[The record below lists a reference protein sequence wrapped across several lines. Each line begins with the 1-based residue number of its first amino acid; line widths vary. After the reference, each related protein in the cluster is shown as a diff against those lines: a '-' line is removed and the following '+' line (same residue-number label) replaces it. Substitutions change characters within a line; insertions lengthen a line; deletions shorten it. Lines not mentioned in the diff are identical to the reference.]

1 MKTTTTSSQ
10 SPTPPSVGSSIVQ
23 IPSSAAVALH
33 NQQTKNKRKNFN
45 PRCSTSADENDM
57 TSVTTVDSTLTHNT
71 TDPSSSPTPLNPP
84 PPLPPPNA
92 QQQNASPTPI
102 AIRNSPFKFEGDP
115 RIAFEAMSIN
125 WRKLL
130 ESQQG
135 QQQSQDFR
143 NFEQNKFYNIPNT
156 NFSIAKSAFGIAA
169 AAAAA
174 QQQTPAM
181 ASGEAN
187 DPQSRIEFACN
198 AFNAMQELL
207 NVYGLSISP
216 SDIVDAFKKQAA
228 GE

>member
-1 MKTTTTSSQ
+1 MKTTTSSSQ
-10 SPTPPSVGSSIVQ
+10 LPTNPSVGSSIVQ
-23 IPSSAAVALH
+23 LPSAVAALH

-45 PRCSTSADENDM
+45 PRCSTSADESTMNA
-57 TSVTTVDSTLTHNT
+57 TTVD
-71 TDPSSSPTPLNPP
+71 PSSPTEPLNPTP
-84 PPLPPPNA
+84 PPPSNNNNNNS
-92 QQQNASPTPI
+92 QQNTTPV
-102 AIRNSPFKFEGDP
+102 AIRNSPIKFDGDP

-130 ESQQG
+130 GSQQS
-135 QQQSQDFR
+135 QQSQDFCD
-143 NFEQNKFYNIPNT
+143 FESNKFYNIPNT

-174 QQQTPAM
+174 QQQSATQSMRA
-181 ASGEAN
+181 GETN

-216 SDIVDAFKKQAA
+216 SDIVDAFKKQVA

>member
-1 MKTTTTSSQ
+1 MKTATTSSQ
-10 SPTPPSVGSSIVQ
+10 SPTPPSVGPSIVQ
-23 IPSSAAVALH
+23 IPSPVALH

-57 TSVTTVDSTLTHNT
+57 NSTTTVDPVLTAT
-71 TDPSSSPTPLNPP
+71 TNAITPSSPTPSNHPP
-84 PPLPPPNA
+84 STN
-92 QQQNASPTPI
+92 QNASPIT
-102 AIRNSPFKFEGDP
+102 IRNSPFKFDGDP

-130 ESQQG
+130 ESQQT
-135 QQQSQDFR
+135 QQSNEFR
-143 NFEQNKFYNIPNT
+143 SFENNKFYNIPNT

-174 QQQTPAM
+174 QQTPAM
-181 ASGEAN
+181 SSGEAN

-216 SDIVDAFKKQAA
+216 ADIVDAFKKQAA
-228 GE
+228 GEYIFKYNFWL

>member
-10 SPTPPSVGSSIVQ
+10 SPTSPSVGTSIVQ
-23 IPSSAAVALH
+23 IPSAAAVALH
-33 NQQTKNKRKNFN
+33 QQTKNKRKNFN

-57 TSVTTVDSTLTHNT
+57 NSSTTVDSMLSVATATAVT
-71 TDPSSSPTPLNPP
+71 TPSSPTPTIPP
-84 PPLPPPNA
+84 PSTH
-92 QQQNASPTPI
+92 QNASPTPI
-102 AIRNSPFKFEGDP
+102 TIRNSPFKFDGDP

-130 ESQQG
+130 ESQQAN
-135 QQQSQDFR
+135 QSNEFR
-143 NFEQNKFYNIPNT
+143 NFENNKFYNIPNT

-174 QQQTPAM
+174 QQTPAM
-181 ASGEAN
+181 SSGEAN

-216 SDIVDAFKKQAA
+216 ADIVDAFKKQAS
-228 GE
+228 GELNY

>member
-1 MKTTTTSSQ
+1 MKTTTNSSQ
-10 SPTPPSVGSSIVQ
+10 SPTPPSVGTSIVQ
-23 IPSSAAVALH
+23 IPSAAAVALH
-33 NQQTKNKRKNFN
+33 HQQTKNKRKNFN

-57 TSVTTVDSTLTHNT
+57 NSLTTATMATNSTN
-71 TDPSSSPTPLNPP
+71 PSSPTSSNPP
-84 PPLPPPNA
+84 PSTH
-92 QQQNASPTPI
+92 QNTSPTPI
-102 AIRNSPFKFEGDP
+102 TIRNSPFKFDGDP

-130 ESQQG
+130 ESQQAN
-135 QQQSQDFR
+135 QSNEYR
-143 NFEQNKFYNIPNT
+143 SFENNKFYNIPNT

-174 QQQTPAM
+174 QQTPAM
-181 ASGEAN
+181 STGEAN

-216 SDIVDAFKKQAA
+216 ADIVDAFKKQAA

>member
-10 SPTPPSVGSSIVQ
+10 SPTPPSVGTSIVQ
-23 IPSSAAVALH
+23 LPSAAAVALH

-57 TSVTTVDSTLTHNT
+57 NSSTTVDSLLTATAASNAT
-71 TDPSSSPTPLNPP
+71 TPSSPTPSNH
-84 PPLPPPNA
+84 PPNTH
-92 QQQNASPTPI
+92 QNASPTPI
-102 AIRNSPFKFEGDP
+102 AIRNSPFKFDGDP

-125 WRKLL
+125 WRKIL
-130 ESQQG
+130 ESQQAN
-135 QQQSQDFR
+135 QSTEFR
-143 NFEQNKFYNIPNT
+143 NFENNKFYNIPNT

-174 QQQTPAM
+174 QQTPAM
-181 ASGEAN
+181 SSGEGN

-216 SDIVDAFKKQAA
+216 ADIVDAFKKQAA

>member
-1 MKTTTTSSQ
+1 MKTTTTTSQ
-10 SPTPPSVGSSIVQ
+10 SPTPPSVGTSIVQ
-23 IPSSAAVALH
+23 IPSVAAVALQ

-57 TSVTTVDSTLTHNT
+57 NSTATVDSMLTPT
-71 TDPSSSPTPLNPP
+71 TNATIPSSPTPSNPP
-84 PPLPPPNA
+84 PSNH
-92 QQQNASPTPI
+92 QNASPTPV
-102 AIRNSPFKFEGDP
+102 AIRSSPFKFDGDP

-130 ESQQG
+130 ESQQT
-135 QQQSQDFR
+135 QQSNEFR
-143 NFEQNKFYNIPNT
+143 SFENNKFYNIPNT

-169 AAAAA
+169 VAAA
-174 QQQTPAM
+174 QQTPAM
-181 ASGEAN
+181 SSDEAN

-216 SDIVDAFKKQAA
+216 ADIVDAFKKQAA

>member
-23 IPSSAAVALH
+23 IPSAAAVALH

-57 TSVTTVDSTLTHNT
+57 NASTTVVDSMLATAPNT
-71 TDPSSSPTPLNPP
+71 TNSPSSPTPSNPP
-84 PPLPPPNA
+84 PSTTH
-92 QQQNASPTPI
+92 QNISPTPI
-102 AIRNSPFKFEGDP
+102 TIRNSPFKFEGDP

-130 ESQQG
+130 ESQQTH
-135 QQQSQDFR
+135 QSNEFR
-143 NFEQNKFYNIPNT
+143 NFENNKFYNIPNT
-156 NFSIAKSAFGIAA
+156 NFSIAKSAFAA

-174 QQQTPAM
+174 QQTPVNM
-181 ASGEAN
+181 ATGEAS
-187 DPQSRIEFACN
+187 DPHSRIEFACN

-216 SDIVDAFKKQAA
+216 ADIVDAFKKQAA

>member
-1 MKTTTTSSQ
+1 MKTTTASSQ
-10 SPTPPSVGSSIVQ
+10 SPTPPSVGTSIVQ
-23 IPSSAAVALH
+23 IPSAAAVALH

-57 TSVTTVDSTLTHNT
+57 NSSTAVDALLTTATNAT
-71 TDPSSSPTPLNPP
+71 TPSSPTPSNAPP
-84 PPLPPPNA
+84 STH
-92 QQQNASPTPI
+92 QNVSQTPI
-102 AIRNSPFKFEGDP
+102 TIRNSPFKFDGDP

-130 ESQQG
+130 ESQQTH
-135 QQQSQDFR
+135 QSNEFG
-143 NFEQNKFYNIPNT
+143 NFESNKFYNIPNT

-174 QQQTPAM
+174 QQTPA
-181 ASGEAN
+181 SLSDEAN

-216 SDIVDAFKKQAA
+216 ADVVDAFKKQEG